1 MVDGA
6 EDLVVEVGEVPAEPP
21 VLVATAAWA

>member
-1 MVDGA
+1 MFDET
-6 EDLVVEVGEVPAEPP
+6 EDPVVEVGEVPAEPP